1 MAMYG
6 DWDSLVAAAEKKVT
20 RILKQDVAPIVEE
33 IVQSHIQSDIYYA
46 YSPRPGAWVNG
57 TTYQR
62 RHSLENNVVSSL
74 SDSET
79 LFVTSTATASPSV
92 VKGYSFRNRYPGAFL
107 KMLESGNT
115 GIWRKGFPRPAISNA
130 QAEIDD
136 NLQNG
141 SISQAIEKGIKREFN

>member
-1 MAMYG
+1 MAMYN
-6 DWDSLVAAAEKKVT
+6 DWESLVAAAEHKVAK
-20 RILKQDVAPIVEE
+20 ILKQDVAPIVEE

-46 YSPRPGAWVNG
+46 YSPHPGAWING
-57 TTYQR
+57 STYQR
-62 RHSLENNVVSSL
+62 RHVLENNITSSL
-74 SDSET
+74 SDNKT

-92 VKGYSFRNRYPGAFL
+92 VKGYSFRNKYPGAFL
-107 KMLESGNT
+107 KMLESENT

-141 SISQAIEKGIKREFN
+141 SISRAIQNGIKRELN